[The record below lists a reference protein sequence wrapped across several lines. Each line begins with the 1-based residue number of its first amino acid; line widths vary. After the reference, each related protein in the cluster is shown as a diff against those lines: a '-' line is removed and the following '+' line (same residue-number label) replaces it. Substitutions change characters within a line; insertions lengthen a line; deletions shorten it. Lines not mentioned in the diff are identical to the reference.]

1 MDWFYRGISILL
13 ILFTVNYFL
22 KLNKKTANE
31 NENVIYLPYKLKS
44 IGVGFIL
51 TGSLFVLLLSIFM
64 SDSMDKL
71 YAILIFFAYILV
83 GALFI
88 WIDFRYRVFIHKSK
102 LTKRTFFSSRDVP
115 YDSIYYTVD
124 GNNLI
129 IEYKDRKFYIN
140 FGYPNTMNLY
150 EIIIKYF
157 SQNKIENKYDNK
169 IVSGNFYSKNFGITF
184 IVIGLFSIAVSIFIF
199 RFSES
204 TGDTILGYIFMLIM
218 GFTPFII
225 GVLFL
230 LLYKNFSV
238 KASPNDL
245 IFTNV
250 FNREKI
256 YKLEE
261 LSLRSTPNGFKVFDK
276 NKRIFYINYW
286 FYNNSG
292 FLENLLSKK
301 RKNR

>member
-22 KLNKKTANE
+22 KLNKKHTNDNE
-31 NENVIYLPYKLKS
+31 DVIYLPYKLKS

-51 TGSLFVLLLSIFM
+51 TGSLMVLLLSIFM
-64 SDSMDKL
+64 SDSTDKL
-71 YAILIFFAYILV
+71 YAILAFFGYIIF
-83 GALFI
+83 GAIFM
-88 WIDFRYRVFIHKSK
+88 WIDFRYRVFIRKSK
-102 LTKRTFFSSRDVP
+102 LTKRTFFSSRDIP
-115 YDSIYYTVD
+115 YDSICYTVD

-150 EIIIKYF
+150 ETINKYF
-157 SQNKIENKYDNK
+157 SQNKIENKYENQ

-184 IVIGLFSIAVSIFIF
+184 IIIGLFSIALSIVILL
-199 RFSES
+199 FSES
-204 TGDTILGYIFMLIM
+204 IGEVIFGYIFMMLI
-218 GFTPFII
+218 GIFPFII

-230 LLYKNFSV
+230 LLYKNLSV
-238 KASPNDL
+238 KGSPNDL
-245 IFTNV
+245 IYTNI

-261 LSLRSTPNGFKVFDK
+261 LSLRSTPNGFKVYDK

-286 FYNNSG
+286 FYNNTG

-301 RKNR
+301 RKSR

>member
-199 RFSES
+199 KFSES

>member
-22 KLNKKTANE
+22 KLNQKTTNDNE
-31 NENVIYLPYKLKS
+31 DVIYLPYKLKS
-44 IGVGFIL
+44 IGIGFIL
-51 TGSLFVLLLSIFM
+51 TGSLMVLLLSIFM

-71 YAILIFFAYILV
+71 YAILFFFAYIIV

-88 WIDFRYRVFIHKSK
+88 WIDFRYRVFINKSK
-102 LTKRTFFSSRDVP
+102 LIKRTFFRSRDIP
-115 YDSIYYTVD
+115 YDSICYTVD

-150 EIIIKYF
+150 ETINKYF
-157 SQNKIENKYDNK
+157 SQNKIKNKYENQ

-184 IVIGLFSIAVSIFIF
+184 IVIGLFSIALSIVILL
-199 RFSES
+199 FSES
-204 TGDTILGYIFMLIM
+204 TGEIIFGYIFMLIM
-218 GFTPFII
+218 AFAPFII
-225 GVLFL
+225 GVLFM

-238 KASPNDL
+238 KGSINDL
-245 IFTNV
+245 IYTNI
-250 FNREKI
+250 FNREKT

-261 LSLRSTPNGFKVFDK
+261 LSLRSTPNGFKVYDK

-286 FYNNSG
+286 LYNNTG

>member
-13 ILFTVNYFL
+13 ILITVNYFL
-22 KLNKKTANE
+22 KLNKKTENE
-31 NENVIYLPYKLKS
+31 NEKVIYLPYKLKS
-44 IGVGFIL
+44 IGIGFIL
-51 TGSLFVLLLSIFM
+51 TGSLMVLLVSIFM
-64 SDSMDKL
+64 SDSTDKL
-71 YAILIFFAYILV
+71 YAILAFFAYIIF

-102 LTKRTFFSSRDVP
+102 LTKRTFFSSRDIP
-115 YDSIYYTVD
+115 YDSICYTVD
-124 GNNLI
+124 GNNII
-129 IEYKDRKFYIN
+129 IEYKDKKFYIN

-150 EIIIKYF
+150 ETINKYF
-157 SQNKIENKYDNK
+157 SQNKIENKYENQ
-169 IVSGNFYSKNFGITF
+169 IVSGNFYFKNLGITF
-184 IVIGLFSIAVSIFIF
+184 IIIGLFSIGLSIVILLFP
-199 RFSES
+199 ES
-204 TGDTILGYIFMLIM
+204 TGDIIFGYIFMLIM

-225 GVLFL
+225 GVLLL

-238 KASPNDL
+238 KGSHYDL
-245 IFTNV
+245 TYNNI

-261 LSLRSTPNGFKVFDK
+261 LSLRSTPNGFKVYNK

-286 FYNNSG
+286 LYNNTG
-292 FLENLLSKK
+292 FLENLLSKR

>member
-286 FYNNSG
+286 FYNNTG

-301 RKNR
+301 RKSR